1 MATATVDIH
10 DLARRGE
17 AYYSEHL
24 RAKLEP
30 EHKGEFLVLDVETGD
45 YELDT
50 SQAAAL
56 ERAIA
61 KHPMAVFHIQRVG
74 YRAAARIGARFRRRE
89 P

>member
-17 AYYSEHL
+17 AYYDEHL
-24 RAKLEP
+24 RAKIET

-45 YELDT
+45 YELGT

-61 KHPMAVFHIQRVG
+61 KHPGTVFHIQRVG
-74 YRAAARIGARFRRRE
+74 YRAAARIGARFRQS
-89 P
+89 